1 MDKQNL
7 YFLVTP
13 GTNERVHIKSGLFIA
28 TKEAATKY
36 RNLWAVGKELIS
48 IEEFENTFTNKT
60 TKKEEE
66 KV

>member
-7 YFLVTP
+7 FYLITP
-13 GTNERVHIKSGLFIA
+13 GTNERVYTKGTPFIA
-28 TKEAATKY
+28 TKEAANKY
-36 RNLWAVGKELIS
+36 RRLWAVTTDLIS

-60 TKKEEE
+60 TKNKEE